1 MNSVSIAP
9 DSTRSTSPS
18 SSIVTR
24 VTWLTFTLVCVS
36 PVVAW
41 FASVNDPFAYFRTGL
56 PAGQQMYLVA
66 KLSGLLA
73 MFVFWLQ
80 AMLALARR
88 APILVGFPSSG
99 PRLHKLLGIA
109 TVMLIFA
116 HVGLF
121 VAAASTRSDQIAW
134 DLLWPD
140 FTHGYY
146 RTHIGLGAV
155 ALWMTPLMLFAG
167 WRLSRGRR
175 AWKVVHMVWPIAFVL
190 VFLHAYGI
198 GTESRFGAMR
208 YVVLFVIASLAIA
221 LFHRLYR
228 RKRSDQGSS
237 PPPNA
242 QTEVV
247 SD

>member
-1 MNSVSIAP
+1 MIA
-9 DSTRSTSPS
+9 
-18 SSIVTR
+18 R
-24 VTWLTFTLVCVS
+24 VAWLVFVAVCLS

-56 PAGQQMYLVA
+56 PAGQQMYLIA
-66 KLSGLLA
+66 KLFGLLA
-73 MFVFWLQ
+73 FFLFWLQ

-88 APILVGFPSSG
+88 APILAGFPCSD
-99 PRLHKLLGIA
+99 PRLHKVLGIVSA
-109 TVMLIFA
+109 LLILV

-121 VAAASTRSDQIAW
+121 VAAASTRSDRIAW

-146 RTHIGLGAV
+146 RTHIDLGAV

-175 AWKVVHMVWPIAFVL
+175 AWKAVHMMWPVAFVL
-190 VFLHAYGI
+190 MFLHAYGI

-208 YVVLFVIASLAIA
+208 YIVLFVAASLAIA
-221 LFHRLYR
+221 LFYRLLR
-228 RKRSDQGSS
+228 RNRKPADSTQA
-237 PPPNA
+237 PN
-242 QTEVV
+242 TRIDRV